1 MKWSNIGKD
10 IYVTFIFIIVIVK
23 FLFIFF
29 TLFDLVFNLK
39 NKFFLNSF
47 SPFSKFIEPIKDYS
61 KLFDF
66 LFKMLM
72 AILLIYLFN
81 PRNKDVFLDFE
92 TRFLLFVYG
101 WILLITFFKDKY
113 LDMRKKAE
121 NEKTKK
127 K

>member
-1 MKWSNIGKD
+1 MKWLNIGKD

-101 WILLITFFKDKY
+101 WILLITFLKDKY